1 MYRAVASLLLLIAPL
16 HAAAQAVG
24 GGVLRGTVRS
34 VQGTPI
40 RGAMVGIAGSTLY
53 TETDVAGRYR
63 LAPLPTGQVR
73 VRAAAIGYSPAATV
87 VTVAANDSATADF
100 TLEPSPLELT
110 PLDVVSTKLPHF
122 GDHPTTSIT
131 QVSPEEIDRRAVNTI
146 DEAVDK
152 EPGIQFLNGQ
162 INIRGSTGYVQGLNS
177 RVLFLV
183 DGVPMNQG
191 DRGGINWDLVAV
203 DQIERVDI
211 LKGAG
216 SSLYGSAALGG
227 VVNVTTRDVP
237 VGMHERVRL
246 TGGIYTDPPHPVWD
260 FRDQP
265 GLQGGG
271 DATLSYGTETLG
283 ASISGGARHSD
294 GHREHDG
301 QNHWQAAAKTRWQA
315 TPKTRVDVSGAW
327 ADDRYDVP
335 LSWCT
340 QGKCVDLGQA
350 YQPFK
355 VDTGGRTSWTDS
367 RKGYLAAQART
378 IVSERFAWQARASW
392 FRTDFFD
399 QRRDTSEFGI
409 SNRFGAELRVEAH
422 PDSTR
427 TVLVGTEA
435 TFSDVTSDVFGN
447 HAQSE
452 FSAYGEV
459 EQPLGGGGGSHA
471 VEGGGARLT
480 AGARIDFLAVDGGS
494 LSAVVSPRLGSSLPL
509 GRHGAALRASIGRGF
524 RAPSMAERFVDLV
537 ASEFGLRVI
546 PNPGLLPE
554 TAWSFEVGARTA
566 PFLGFMRIDG
576 ALFWTEAEDLI
587 EPTLIVTPGG
597 PVIQLQNVANAH
609 IAGLDATLV
618 AAPITDRL
626 TTSLSYTYLSTQRRV
641 PGSPN
646 APLAYRPGHQVKLSA
661 DYSLGG
667 ANVGADFRYAS
678 RPERIELE
686 EFVDPRRV
694 PMNVLDLRARWAHGP
709 LEMRL
714 LVANALNY
722 VYNLVPQTL
731 APVRT
736 TTLTAVWSH

>member
-1 MYRAVASLLLLIAPL
+1 MHRAIAFLLVLVAPL
-16 HAAAQAVG
+16 EATAQQ
-24 GGVLRGTVRS
+24 GVVRGTVRNP
-34 VQGTPI
+34 QGVPI

-53 TETDVAGRYR
+53 AQTDPAGRYR
-63 LAPLPTGQVR
+63 LAPVPAGEAR
-73 VRAAAIGYSPAATV
+73 VRAAAIGYRPVTTV
-87 VTVAANDSATADF
+87 VTLSPGDSVTADF
-100 TLEPSPLELT
+100 TLDPSPLELT
-110 PLDVVSTKLPHF
+110 PLDVVSTKVPQF
-122 GDHPTTSIT
+122 GDHPTTSVA
-131 QVSPEEIDRRAVNTI
+131 QVSLEEIDRRAVNTI

-152 EPGIQFLNGQ
+152 EAGVQFLNGQ

-177 RVLFLV
+177 RVLMLV

-191 DRGGINWDLVAV
+191 DRGGINWDLVPV

-237 VGMHERVRL
+237 VGIHERLRL
-246 TGGIYTDPPHPVWD
+246 TGGVYADPPHAIWE
-260 FRDQP
+260 FRNEP
-265 GLQGGG
+265 GFQGGG
-271 DATLSYGTETLG
+271 DGTLSYGTETAG

-294 GHREHDG
+294 GYREHDT
-301 QNHWQAAAKTRWQA
+301 QTHWQAAAKGRWQA
-315 TPKTRVDVSGAW
+315 STKTRVDVSGAW
-327 ADDRYDVP
+327 ADDHYDVP
-335 LSWCT
+335 LSWCK
-340 QGKCVDLGQA
+340 QGQCVDLGQA

-355 VDTGGRTSWTDS
+355 TDTGGRTSWTDS
-367 RKGYLAAQART
+367 RKGYLTAHVRT
-378 IVSERFAWQARASW
+378 VVSDRLAWQARASW

-409 SNRFGAELRVEAH
+409 SNRVGAEFRVEVH

-447 HAQSE
+447 HSQSE

-459 EQPLGGGGGSHA
+459 EQPVSHTT
-471 VEGGGARLT
+471 GGARLN

-494 LSAVVSPRLGSSLPL
+494 LSAVVSPRLGASLPV
-509 GRHGAALRASIGRGF
+509 GSHGGAVRASVGRGF

-546 PNPGLLPE
+546 PNPALRPE
-554 TAWSFEVGARTA
+554 TAWSFELGARSA
-566 PFLGFMRIDG
+566 PFLTFLRVDG
-576 ALFWTEAEDLI
+576 ALFWTEARDLI
-587 EPTLIVTPGG
+587 EPTLLVATGG
-597 PVIQLQNVANAH
+597 PVIQLQNFAEARL
-609 IAGLDATLV
+609 AGVDATLL
-618 AAPITDRL
+618 AAPVRRL
-626 TTSLSYTYLSTQRRV
+626 STSLSYTYLSTERRV

-646 APLAYRPGHQVKLSA
+646 APLAYRPAHQLKLSA
-661 DYSLGG
+661 DYALGP
-667 ANVGADFRYAS
+667 ADVGADFRFAG

-686 EFVDPRRV
+686 EFVDPHRV
-694 PMNVLDLRARWAHGP
+694 PMNVLDLRAQWTRGP
-709 LEMRL
+709 VELRL
-714 LVANALNY
+714 IVANALNY